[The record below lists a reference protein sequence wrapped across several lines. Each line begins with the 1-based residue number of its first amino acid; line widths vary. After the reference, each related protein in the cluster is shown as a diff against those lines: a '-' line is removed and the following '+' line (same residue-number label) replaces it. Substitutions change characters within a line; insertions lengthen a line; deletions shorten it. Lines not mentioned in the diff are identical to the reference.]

1 MSPRVENEETTPL
14 KGGNKNNN
22 NNNNDDTENP
32 ILIQSGIPIE
42 DLQDKDQNYLVEVPN
57 IDKPDSKWI
66 NFRTLWAFTGPGF
79 LMSIAYLDPG
89 NLESDI
95 QAGATA
101 GYQLLWVL
109 LWSTVIGF
117 WLQMLASRLGVVTG
131 KHLAEHCRDHYPV
144 VPRIGL
150 WLMTELAIIGSD
162 IQEVIGTAIALQIL
176 SNGHIPLWAGVLF
189 TAADT
194 FTFLF
199 LEKYG
204 IRKLEAFFCSLITI
218 MAISFGVEY
227 CISKPDQVE
236 VIKGIFVPLVSK
248 NHISQAVGILGAVVM
263 PHNIY
268 LHSALVQSRKIDRS
282 SENQVKIAI
291 KYNAIESALAL
302 AISFIINLFLVAV
315 FAKGYFGNGFTDD
328 IGLSS
333 AADFLMKEYGK
344 VAKYIWAIGLF
355 AAGQCSTMTGT
366 YSGQFVMEG
375 FVKLKLAPWKR
386 LMITRLTAIAPAM
399 VVAILSENHLDA
411 VDQWLNVL
419 QSIQLPFAVVPVLL
433 FTSNEKIMGK
443 AFKNH
448 WLNNIFVRFLS
459 LVIIGINIY
468 LVVVFSID
476 ISEAPWMISI
486 ITISFF
492 FYFAFI
498 FYLSFGTE
506 TYIKIYHKIKNI
518 FGKSNNYKTL
528 SENDIN

>member
-1 MSPRVENEETTPL
+1 MTPRIESEESAPL
-14 KGGNKNNN
+14 VNKNNN
-22 NNNNDDTENP
+22 NNNDNNNNNNVDEENP
-32 ILIQSGIPIE
+32 LIIESGIPIE
-42 DLQDKDQNYLVEVPN
+42 DLEQKNKPYLIKVPN

-66 NFRTLWAFTGPGF
+66 NFKTLWAFTGPGF

-95 QAGATA
+95 QAGAMA

-109 LWSTVIGF
+109 FWSTVIGF

-131 KHLAEHCRDHYPV
+131 KHLAEHCREQYPKT
-144 VPRIGL
+144 PRLLL

-204 IRKLEAFFCSLITI
+204 IRKLEAFFCSLIAI

-227 CISKPDQVE
+227 IISKPDQIE
-236 VIKGIFVPLVSK
+236 VVKGVFIPLCSQ
-248 NHISQAVGILGAVVM
+248 NNISQAVGILGAVVM

-268 LHSALVQSRKIDRS
+268 LHSALVQSREIDRK
-282 SENQVKIAI
+282 SETQVKIAN
-291 KYNAIESALAL
+291 KYNRLESAFAL
-302 AISFIINLFLVAV
+302 IISFIINLLLVSV
-315 FAKGYFGNGFTDD
+315 FAKGFYGETTE

-333 AADFLMKEYGK
+333 AADFLMDKYGK

-355 AAGQCSTMTGT
+355 SAGQCSTMTGT

-375 FVKLKLAPWKR
+375 FLKLKIAPWKR
-386 LMITRLTAIAPAM
+386 LLITRCTAIVPAM
-399 VVAILSENHLDA
+399 VVAILSTSHLDSL
-411 VDQWLNVL
+411 DQWLNIL

-433 FTSNEKIMGK
+433 FTSSEKIMGSK
-443 AFKNH
+443 FKNH
-448 WLNNIFVRFLS
+448 WLNNQFVRFLS
-459 LVIIGINIY
+459 LLIIAINIY
-468 LVVVFSID
+468 LIITFSMQ
-476 ISEAPWMISI
+476 ISESAWMISI
-486 ITISFF
+486 VSISFF
-492 FYFAFI
+492 FYFIFI
-498 FYLSFGTE
+498 VYLSMGQENFNSMT
-506 TYIKIYHKIKNI
+506 KKIKNL
-518 FGKSNNYKTL
+518 FNNNSNQTYNNINY
-528 SENDIN
+528 